1 MSDKFK
7 FVLNRNGVRSLLKSV
22 NMINV
27 LESEAN
33 EMLARLGPGHE
44 KTYHMGSNRP
54 NFSVATR
61 SKKAAENNLD
71 NNTMIKA
78 VNK

>member
-7 FVLNRNGVRSLLKSV
+7 FVLNRNGVRSLLQSP
-22 NMINV
+22 NMV
-27 LESEAN
+27 YALENEAN
-33 EMLARLGPGHE
+33 EMLTRLGPGHE
-44 KTYHMGSNRP
+44 KTYHLGSNRP

-61 SKKAAENNLD
+61 SKKAAQDNLD
-71 NNTMIKA
+71 KNTIIKA